1 MSFDR
6 LFRRLGT
13 FSRFSP
19 PISERMRSRQSSR
32 FYTFHV
38 LSLQQ
43 FETFDGL
50 TEHLDAAS
58 CRQDQRLSFRSS

>member
-1 MSFDR
+1 MR
-6 LFRRLGT
+6 L
-13 FSRFSP
+13 
-19 PISERMRSRQSSR
+19 RQSSR

-58 CRQDQRLSFRSS
+58 YRQDQRLSFRSS